1 MNVIDKYIFKLCN
14 LAIVTVIGC
23 LLTLTSLFALFE
35 ELNDSGVT
43 YGFWDATNYIL
54 ATTPNRMQE
63 LLIYS
68 VFLGLLISLG
78 RLAESNELT
87 ILRTSGW
94 SPLKILTS
102 LMPTILLWVIVSML
116 ISEFLIP
123 NSEKNAEIQKLQF
136 VDSED
141 LSRNSGGLW
150 FKDQNLFMRINAF
163 GSNKDIVGITQ
174 YWIDDRQRL
183 NEIIY
188 ARSGSYQ
195 TESQNWMLIDIKTTN
210 FGTNQVTTSI
220 SESKVWSNSISPDML
235 ASQAFIEPK
244 KMSLMELTRQI
255 NYLEEQNIAKSQYS
269 IAFWARVLEPLAYI
283 GLALYSIAI
292 LLGPMRET
300 SAGSRI
306 AVGVFS
312 GLGFMYLKNLFSPM
326 VSVFG
331 LPAIL
336 AILIPIAVIYL
347 IAIRLIHRNA

>member
-43 YGFWDATNYIL
+43 YEFWDAVNYIL

-94 SPLKILTS
+94 SPLKILVS
-102 LMPTILLWVIVSML
+102 LMPTILIWVIISML

-123 NSEKNAEIQKLQF
+123 NSEKNAEIQKLEF
-136 VDSED
+136 VDSQN
-141 LSRNSGGLW
+141 LKHKSGGLW
-150 FKDQNLFMRINAF
+150 FKDKNLFMRIDAI
-163 GSNKDIVGITQ
+163 GSDKNIVGITQ

-183 NEIIY
+183 VEVIS
-188 ARSGSYQ
+188 AGSGAYQ
-195 TESQNWMLIDIKTTN
+195 TEEQDWMLVDIRQTS
-210 FGTNQVTTSI
+210 FGANRITTSS
-220 SESKVWSNSISPDML
+220 SERKVWLNSISPNML

-244 KMSLMELTRQI
+244 KMSLAELARQI
-255 NYLEEQNIAKSQYS
+255 DYLEEQKISKSQYS
-269 IAFWARVLEPLAYI
+269 IAFWNRVFEPLAYI

-336 AILIPIAVIYL
+336 AILIPIAIVYL
-347 IAIRLIHRNA
+347 FAIRLIQRNA

>member
-1 MNVIDKYIFKLCN
+1 MSVIDKYIFKLCN
-14 LAIVTVIGC
+14 AAIITVIGC

-35 ELNDSGVT
+35 ELNESDIA
-43 YGFWDATNYIL
+43 YGFWDAANYIL
-54 ATTPNRMQE
+54 ATTPNRVQE

-94 SPLKILTS
+94 SPLKILVS
-102 LMPTILLWVIVSML
+102 LMPTILIWVIISTL

-123 NSEKNAEIQKLQF
+123 NSEKEAEIQKLQF
-136 VDSED
+136 VETEG
-141 LSRNSGGLW
+141 LSRKTSGLW
-150 FKDQNLFMRINAF
+150 FKDKNLFMRISAF
-163 GSNKDIVGITQ
+163 GNNKNIVGITQ
-174 YWIDDRQRL
+174 YRVDDKQRL
-183 NEIIY
+183 VEIIY
-188 ARSGSYQ
+188 ARSGKYQ
-195 TESQNWMLIDIKTTN
+195 IEDQNWMLIDVKITT
-210 FGTNQVTTSI
+210 FGTNQVTTSASSSRI
-220 SESKVWSNSISPDML
+220 WSNSISPDML

-244 KMSLMELTRQI
+244 KMSLMELTLQI
-255 NYLEEQNIAKSQYS
+255 NYLDDQNIAKSQYS
-269 IAFWARVLEPLAYI
+269 IAFWSRLLEPLAYI

-326 VSVFG
+326 VGVFG

-336 AILIPIAVIYL
+336 AILIPIAIVYL
-347 IAIRLIHRNA
+347 IALRLIQRNA